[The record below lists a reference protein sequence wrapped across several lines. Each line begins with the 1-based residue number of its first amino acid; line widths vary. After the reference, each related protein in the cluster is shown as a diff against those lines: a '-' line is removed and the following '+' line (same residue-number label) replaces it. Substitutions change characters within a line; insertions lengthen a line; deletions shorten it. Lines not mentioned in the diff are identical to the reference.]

1 MVKLKSENHVSGNHK
16 SEKLFAPQRDG
27 ASKDASD
34 VRQITKRS
42 EDYSRWYLDVIA
54 AADLAENSPVRGCMV
69 IKPNG
74 YAIWENIQK
83 ILDAM
88 FKATGV
94 RNAYFPLFIPQSFLA
109 REAKHIEG
117 FAKECAVVTH
127 HRLEST
133 PEGVVPAGPLEE
145 PLIVRPTSETIMYHM
160 YAKWVSSYRD
170 LPILLNQWANV
181 VRWEMRT
188 RPFLRTTEFLW
199 QEGHTAHATQEEAY
213 DRTRQMLDIYQKFCE
228 EYLAI
233 PTIPGFKSPSERFA
247 GADETM
253 CIEAMMQDGK
263 ALQAGTSHMLGQN
276 FSKPFNVKFLTEKG
290 TEEFAWQTSWG
301 LSTRIIGALIMT
313 HSDDTGLVL
322 PPKIAPTQVIIIPVW
337 KSQKEYED
345 VRAKVE
351 ELRIQLDAAGISVE
365 ADMRDTRP
373 GPKFFEWERKGVPVR
388 IEIGPRDI
396 QKKSVVVV
404 RRDNGSKEDVSESL
418 LVPAV
423 QKQLNLIQKSLYDRA
438 VKFCEDNMLSVDTWD
453 DFCDGLKGEKT
464 KFLQAHW
471 CSEASCEAQIKDETK
486 ATIRCIPFDQIRE
499 DGHCIKCR
507 KASHGRVI
515 FAKAY

>member
-1 MVKLKSENHVSGNHK
+1 M
-16 SEKLFAPQRDG
+16 
-27 ASKDASD
+27 KDAND
-34 VRQITKRS
+34 VRKITRRD

-74 YAIWENIQK
+74 YAIWENIQR

-88 FKATGV
+88 FKETGV
-94 RNAYFPLFIPQSFLA
+94 RNAYFPIFIPQSFLA
-109 REAKHIEG
+109 KEAKHIEG

-127 HRLEST
+127 HRLEAT
-133 PEGVVPAGPLEE
+133 ADGVVPAGPLDE

-160 YAKWVSSYRD
+160 YAKWISSYRD
-170 LPILLNQWANV
+170 LPVLLNQWANV

-199 QEGHTAHATQEEAY
+199 QEGHTAHATQQEAY
-213 DRTRQMLDIYQKFCE
+213 DRTRQMLDVYQKFCE

-276 FSKPFNVKFLTEKG
+276 FSKPFNVKFLTENG

-313 HSDDTGLVL
+313 HSDDVGLVL
-322 PPKIAPTQVIIIPVW
+322 PPKIAPTQVIMIPVW
-337 KSQKEYED
+337 KSQREHAL
-345 VRAKVE
+345 VGAKVE
-351 ELRIQLDAAGISVE
+351 SLRAQLVAEGISVE
-365 ADMRDTRP
+365 TDMRDMRP

-388 IEIGPRDI
+388 IEVGPRDI
-396 QKKSVVVV
+396 QSQSVVLV
-404 RRDNGSKEDVSESL
+404 RRDNGLKQNVSEVML
-418 LVPAV
+418 IDAV
-423 QKQLNLIQKSLYDRA
+423 QEALESIQRSLYDRA
-438 VKFCEDNMLSVDTWD
+438 TKFREDNTLSVDEWD
-453 DFCDGLKGEKT
+453 DFCEGLKGDAT

-471 CSEASCEAQIKDETK
+471 CGEMSCEARIKDETK
-486 ATIRCIPFDQIRE
+486 ATIRCIPFNQILE
-499 DGHCIKCR
+499 DGSCIKCHQP
-507 KASHGRVI
+507 SHGRVI
-515 FAKAY
+515 FAKSY